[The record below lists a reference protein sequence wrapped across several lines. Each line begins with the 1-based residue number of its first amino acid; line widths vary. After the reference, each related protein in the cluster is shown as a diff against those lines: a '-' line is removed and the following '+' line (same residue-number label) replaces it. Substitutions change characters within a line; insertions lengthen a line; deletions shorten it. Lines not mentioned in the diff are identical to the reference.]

1 LGNLFP
7 FLQID
12 VQDIY
17 KAKNKPNVIYKWR
30 PGEVKDV
37 NGPHVLVHYV
47 GWSEEWDEVID
58 TSVES
63 RRLRPAGSQLP
74 RRSPTKSTQLKDKN
88 PENLVKKKS
97 TQGEEVIHSNE
108 RRKSHSNVEEQRRGS
123 FTNAASS
130 SIGSNG
136 SSGSRESDQ
145 NGTRVRHHKIAVQQS
160 SLSRQTI
167 PESELL
173 IDNPHSH
180 SDNARM
186 SRKKFQ
192 RQQSNSA
199 KQLDNETTS
208 AQAHASPRRELNR
221 NHSDPG
227 AGFAPPPQAQAALA
241 QAQEDGNDN
250 DDDAIPPEIDES
262 EYYETLKI
270 ETAFF
275 KAMNHQG
282 FHIVE
287 MDGDGN
293 CLFRSVAHQIY
304 LDEDRHFELRL
315 QCVQHLEKH
324 ADRFGSFYP
333 GNFKEYLRN
342 MKKPGVWGDDLE
354 IKALEEMTDRL
365 IHIYSSH
372 SEVIEPLI
380 TNFDEREVMKDV
392 PPILLSYHGKNH
404 YNSVYDENTSLPLER
419 RTSQT
424 LLQLRCNSY
433 RKK

>member
-1 LGNLFP
+1 
-7 FLQID
+7 LQID

-17 KAKNKPNVIYKWR
+17 KPKNKPNVVYKWR

-37 NGPHVLVHYV
+37 NGPHVLIHYV

-63 RRLRPAGSQLP
+63 RRIRPAGSQLP
-74 RRSPTKSTQLKDKN
+74 RRSPVKNSQPTKDEN
-88 PENLVKKKS
+88 PEKLVKRKS
-97 TQGEEVIHSNE
+97 IRDEEILYKE
-108 RRKSHSNVEEQRRGS
+108 RRKSYSNVEEQRRGS
-123 FTNAASS
+123 LTQTVSPATASG
-130 SIGSNG
+130 GSTG
-136 SSGSRESDQ
+136 SSADTDQ
-145 NGTRVRHHKIAVQQS
+145 SGARVRHHKISVK
-160 SLSRQTI
+160 SLTRQAI
-167 PESELL
+167 PESEILT
-173 IDNPHSH
+173 D
-180 SDNARM
+180 SDNLK
-186 SRKKFQ
+186 SSKKKLQ

-199 KQLDNETTS
+199 RKLETEN
-208 AQAHASPRRELNR
+208 HAPRRELNR

-227 AGFAPPPQAQAALA
+227 SGLTSTPSAL
-241 QAQEDGNDN
+241 QVDEDDV
-250 DDDAIPPEIDES
+250 IPPEIDES

-275 KAMNHQG
+275 KAMNRQG

-304 LDEDRHFELRL
+304 LDEDRHYELRL

-342 MKKPGVWGDDLE
+342 MKKSGVWGDDLE

-372 SEVIEPLI
+372 SDVIEPLI
-380 TNFDEREVMKDV
+380 TNFDEKEMMKDV
-392 PPILLSYHGKNH
+392 QPIILSYHGKNH

-419 RTSQT
+419 RASQT
-424 LLQLRCNSY
+424 LLNIRCKSY
-433 RKK
+433 QKK